1 MKISYATLVHNER
14 VEIERLL
21 SYLIKYKKSNDE
33 IVIMLDSENVTKS
46 VRDFVEDFVMQN
58 KKEHLR
64 STGNYDAYL
73 GIDSFHWDIVKR
85 VEDKL

>member
-46 VRDFVEDFVMQN
+46 VRDFVKDIIAFI
-58 KKEHLR
+58 
-64 STGNYDAYL
+64 L
-73 GIDSFHWDIVKR
+73 G
-85 VEDKL
+85 

>member
-33 IVIMLDSENVTKS
+33 IVIMLDSENVTYGW
-46 VRDFVEDFVMQN
+46 DGWNWMDAGPED
-58 KKEHLR
+58 E
-64 STGNYDAYL
+64 
-73 GIDSFHWDIVKR
+73 
-85 VEDKL
+85 